1 MTYIGPNFQI
11 VTSEELKV
19 GMLRENE
26 NNEIVGFEEVE
37 LLPSFDGIE
46 MGDTTTKIIMMG
58 GAYIND
64 TMQEY
69 TKELPLCKAGDNKHW
84 VLGEDGKIKK

>member
-26 NNEIVGFEEVE
+26 NNEIVGFEEIE
-37 LLPSFDGIE
+37 LL

-84 VLGEDGKIKK
+84 GLGEDGKIKKQYLR

>member
-1 MTYIGPNFQI
+1 MAYIGPNFQI

-26 NNEIVGFEEVE
+26 NNEIVGFEEIE
-37 LLPSFDGIE
+37 LL

-58 GAYIND
+58 GSYDND

-84 VLGEDGKIKK
+84 VLGEDGKIKKQYLR

>member
-26 NNEIVGFEEVE
+26 NNEIVGFEEIE
-37 LLPSFDGIE
+37 LL

-84 VLGEDGKIKK
+84 VLGEDGKIKKQYLR

>member
-26 NNEIVGFEEVE
+26 NKEIVGFEEVE
-37 LLPSFDGIE
+37 LLMD
-46 MGDTTTKIIMMG
+46 DTNIKLISIDESYRT
-58 GAYIND
+58 
-64 TMQEY
+64 
-69 TKELPLCKAGDNKHW
+69 ELPLCKAGDNKHW
-84 VLGEDGKIKK
+84 VLGEDGKIKKQYLR

>member
-26 NNEIVGFEEVE
+26 NKEIVGFEEVE
-37 LLPSFDGIE
+37 LL

-58 GAYIND
+58 GAYKND

-84 VLGEDGKIKK
+84 VLGEDGKIKKQYLR